1 MAWGI
6 DFKTTLTLTRQE
18 YSSID
23 EVEMQIK
30 EYDKEISNIEVKL
43 KMLISSTP
51 KDIIPD
57 DWKEEPINWLNQYI
71 DEEFTCYQETLIE
84 RFKLYEYR
92 EYLKENNKE

>member
-6 DFKTTLTLTRQE
+6 DFNTTLTLMRQE
-18 YSSID
+18 YSSIS

-30 EYDKEISNIEVKL
+30 EYDKQISDIEIKL

-57 DWKEEPINWLNQYI
+57 DWKEEPINWLNQNI
-71 DEEFTCYQETLIE
+71 DEEFTCYQEILIE
-84 RFKLYEYR
+84 RFKLYQYIEF
-92 EYLKENNKE
+92 LKENDKE